1 MRSGGEISISDVK
14 KEIGRLPK
22 GPGRRIST
30 DLGRRI
36 EKVVRSEMAAGRAR
50 SALARELGV
59 SMTALNRV
67 LEVHGQEGRPA
78 NGRFAGFV
86 QIEPT
91 HHETG
96 AFVRLPGGIIIEG
109 MRLDEIVAFARE
121 MM

>member
-36 EKVVRSEMAAGRAR
+36 EKVVRSGMAAGRTR
-50 SALARELGV
+50 SALAHELGI
-59 SMTALNRV
+59 SLTALKRV
-67 LEVHGQEGRPA
+67 IEVHGQEGKPA

-91 HHETG
+91 RQETG
-96 AFVRLPGGIIIEG
+96 VYIRLPSGIIIEG